1 MSRVCLANGWPHV
14 LQGWVGTASL
24 IEENCISRE
33 KSMKIKLGSWADY
46 DFDKED
52 AKIAVPLI
60 LLLLGLTLTS
70 LRKEWLLAGVTAYY
84 ALYFFLPPSY
94 AAIKKLFARIH
105 HWRTFRCP
113 YCKSH
118 ELILQG
124 MQEFLGDIPYDW
136 YFCHRCRETSV
147 YVNTFG
153 AEKMIAPNSSK
164 LKEARRTLTP

>member
-1 MSRVCLANGWPHV
+1 
-14 LQGWVGTASL
+14 
-24 IEENCISRE
+24 
-33 KSMKIKLGSWADY
+33 MKIKIGSWADY

-70 LRKEWLLAGVTAYY
+70 LRKEWLLAGVAAYY
-84 ALYFFLPPSY
+84 ALYFFLPPCF

-124 MQEFLGDIPYDW
+124 MQEFHGDIPYDH

-147 YVNTFG
+147 FVNTYG
-153 AEKMIAPNSSK
+153 ANKMIAANASK
-164 LKEARRTLTP
+164 LKGTTGDRRNVSQFFDEWRTNGDW

>member
-1 MSRVCLANGWPHV
+1 MSVESKP
-14 LQGWVGTASL
+14 
-24 IEENCISRE
+24 
-33 KSMKIKLGSWADY
+33 MKIKIGSWADY

-60 LLLLGLTLTS
+60 LLLLGLTLTP

-84 ALYFFLPPSY
+84 AAYFFLPPSY

-124 MQEFLGDIPYDW
+124 IQEFHGDIPYDW
-136 YFCHRCRETSV
+136 YFCHRCRESSV

-153 AEKMIAPNSSK
+153 AEKMIAPNPSK
-164 LKEARRTLTP
+164 LKAGRRTLTP